1 MFEVVGYLFRVLEQT
16 SGQDDVVGAERSRL
30 HLIVRPES
38 EQNNKLKL
46 FVIFSSEMICG
57 CAFLQSTKTSVWQ
70 NRKQILSSL

>member
-38 EQNNKLKL
+38 EQDDKLKL
-46 FVIFSSEMICG
+46 FILGASQFFPSTEMICDI
-57 CAFLQSTKTSVWQ
+57 AFLQSTKTSVAQ
-70 NRKQILSSL
+70 NQK